1 MRLFVLEGA
10 STEGF
15 NAATCRI
22 FQTNQPLH
30 VSLYQPRF
38 CCSHLH
44 PGSLYVTK
52 SHENSAMFLPK
63 FLQVL
68 HGRLGTLKPF
78 DSP

>member
-1 MRLFVLEGA
+1 MLRPV
-10 STEGF
+10 GF
-15 NAATCRI
+15 FRRI
-22 FQTNQPLH
+22 SPLR

-44 PGSLYVTK
+44 PGSLYATK
-52 SHENSAMFLPK
+52 ANENSAMFLPE

-68 HGRLGTLKPF
+68 HGRLGTFKPF